1 MTPVTLASKSAA
13 RAMVLAGAG
22 VVFDIVGA
30 GVDEAAI
37 KDVLLAEGA
46 SPRDIAMALA
56 ERKAVEASR
65 GVPGLVIGADQTLDL
80 GGQLFDKAESLDEAR
95 ERLLMLRGQT
105 HQLHSAVVVAEDGK
119 VLWSEAPAATL
130 TMRKFSEA
138 FLDGFLARHGEGLL
152 GSVGCYRLEDDGVQ
166 LFEAIDGDY
175 FTILGLPLMGLLGV
189 LRQHGAL
196 KA

>member
-1 MTPVTLASKSAA
+1 MTPVTLASKSSA

-22 VVFDIVGA
+22 VMFDIVGA

-46 SPRDIAMALA
+46 SPRDVAVALA

-65 GVPGLVIGADQTLDL
+65 GVAGLVIGADQTLDL
-80 GGQLFDKAESLDEAR
+80 GGQLFDKAESLTEAR
-95 ERLLMLRGQT
+95 GRLMLLRGQT
-105 HQLHSAVVVAEDGK
+105 HQLHSAVVVAEDGE

-138 FLDGFLARHGEGLL
+138 FLDDFLARHGEGLL

-196 KA
+196 RP